1 MRPISRTLLAYVTV
15 LLMLLAATN
24 FWAAREAR
32 SLDLG
37 DLAGDI
43 LKIAGVSLLVSE
55 FADEI
60 DDGIN
65 RIMMKEGVMPTA
77 KTKVVPIIR
86 IGTGDPTAV
95 GAAQV
100 VGPRSQVERVQAVAE
115 GAIGIGSLSGRVLIP
130 TTAKKAY
137 TRSVRGVGGVGVS
150 ANIKLNL

>member
-1 MRPISRTLLAYVTV
+1 MRPILRTLLVYVTV

-24 FWAAREAR
+24 FWAARDAV
-32 SLDLG
+32 G
-37 DLAGDI
+37 
-43 LKIAGVSLLVSE
+43 LLVSE

-86 IGTGDPTAV
+86 IATGDPTAV

-137 TRSVRGVGGVGVS
+137 TRSVRGVAGVGVS
-150 ANIKLNL
+150 ANIKLDL